1 MTEHYL
7 LKPNMYYAILKPFSF
22 VVLAVLLLVLTLY
35 GFNFFKKEMFLFIG
49 ISLSSFALLIYI
61 YKFFYIK
68 SITYKITK
76 EQVIYLRGVFTIT
89 TDNIELYRVKDFTV
103 KRPFLMRIISAM
115 NLSLITSDK
124 THPVFEMIGIPKSNI
139 DIVIRKLVEEQR
151 RNKGVREFD

>member
-151 RNKGVREFD
+151 RIKGVREFD